1 MGTSLSGQPSSRAHN
16 RKPTDDKEKGEGEA
30 ARTAQGAE
38 AVASLA
44 SRISTLQA
52 SSLAQD
58 ESVKRVDVGCL
69 DNRGSVKAFAEKFNS
84 GDLGK
89 GSVSPDAEPNDKVA
103 EKTSAQSKSPATS
116 TGSLAS
122 QRHPGKFPKVP
133 GRRRGTRGETR

>member
-1 MGTSLSGQPSSRAHN
+1 MLDMLYAHN
-16 RKPTDDKEKGEGEA
+16 RKPTDEEKGEGEA
-30 ARTAQGAE
+30 ARTTQGAE

-84 GDLGK
+84 GGLPG
-89 GSVSPDAEPNDKVA
+89 A
-103 EKTSAQSKSPATS
+103 SAQKGLRWNVLKDWFKAALLS
-116 TGSLAS
+116 TLLTQWEQVGLVES
-122 QRHPGKFPKVP
+122 
-133 GRRRGTRGETR
+133 